1 MNKKYHMKQEIIDRL
16 EYVEE
21 KYAGE
26 IETWRDPVTEA
37 YYHVPIEIVRDWDN
51 SECLEMEEA
60 VRPLNEQQPK
70 RDKMTH
76 ERKEQHIKQLA
87 FSINHGAS
95 GYVTDN
101 FVIEDLPT
109 PQRTGTMTQ
118 QDTYSKHKARQI
130 FEAFLEQNPNTND

>member
-1 MNKKYHMKQEIIDRL
+1 MKKEIINRL

-21 KYAGE
+21 TYAGE
-26 IETWRDPVTEA
+26 RETWRDPVTSD

-51 SECLEMEEA
+51 SELI
-60 VRPLNEQQPK
+60 VTDKPK
-70 RDKMTH
+70 TMTH

-87 FSINHGAS
+87 FSIKHGAS

-109 PQRTGTMTQ
+109 PQASGTLTQ
-118 QDTYSKHKARQI
+118 QDTYANHKARQI
-130 FEAFLEQNPNTND
+130 FEAFLEQNPNINE

>member
-1 MNKKYHMKQEIIDRL
+1 MKQEIIDRL

-21 KYAGE
+21 TYAGE
-26 IETWRDPVTEA
+26 METWQDPVTET

-51 SECLEMEEA
+51 SELLES
-60 VRPLNEQQPK
+60 NKQNT
-70 RDKMTH
+70 MTY
-76 ERKEQHIKQLA
+76 ERKEEHIRNIA
-87 FSINHGAS
+87 FCINDGAS

-101 FVIEDLPT
+101 FRIEDLPV

-130 FEAFLEQNPNTND
+130 FEAFLEQNPNIND